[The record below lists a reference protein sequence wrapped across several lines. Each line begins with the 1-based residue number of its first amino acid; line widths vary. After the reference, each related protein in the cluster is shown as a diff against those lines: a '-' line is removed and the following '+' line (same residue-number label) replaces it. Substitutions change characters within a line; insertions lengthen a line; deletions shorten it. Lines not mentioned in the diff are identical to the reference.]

1 MLQKAIPTGT
11 SGSSEAGASLRGAEL
26 SPAWKDGQIEAAKG
40 TADSKRKIREG
51 RGERKAGHV

>member
-1 MLQKAIPTGT
+1 M
-11 SGSSEAGASLRGAEL
+11 RGAEL